1 MCEQKLNVME
11 TDFQTAGDKKIS
23 IQFSTVS
30 FVYTSLI
37 EYNFHWSLCDIKG
50 NNMYIINEYREGE
63 TKNGNLKQLTW

>member
-1 MCEQKLNVME
+1 ME

-37 EYNFHWSLCDIKG
+37 E
-50 NNMYIINEYREGE
+50 
-63 TKNGNLKQLTW
+63 